1 MTKKDNESPKKANHE
16 AERQEKIFP
25 ALYNQIVP
33 LLKTVHKDLK
43 LRNDQKFGFAA
54 NINAVPIT
62 MQELPMAA
70 KFFPIVF
77 AADEPNVMLAVLG
90 IRNGQ
95 NLFVDE
101 NGDWQENSYIPS
113 YIRRYPFYIAKPDE
127 KSEPIICIDDT
138 SPLLSPDGKIAL
150 FKGETPTDELNHIMD
165 FTRSYEQ
172 QIAWTSEFSQA
183 LTEKDILEGQRVSF
197 KTGEEVKA
205 NVDGFKT
212 ISRPKFDDLDGAT
225 LKEWLGKNWLDAS
238 ILHLASGSNF
248 DTLWRMDQKRN
259 G

>member
-1 MTKKDNESPKKANHE
+1 MTKKDNAAPEKANQ
-16 AERQEKIFP
+16 QEKKFP
-25 ALYNQIVP
+25 VLYNQIVP

-43 LRNDQKFGFAA
+43 LQNNQKFDFAA
-54 NINAVPIT
+54 NINAVPIV

-77 AADEPNVMLAVLG
+77 TADEPITMLAVLG

-101 NGDWQENSYIPS
+101 NGDWQADTYIPT
-113 YIRRYPFYIAKPDE
+113 YIRRYPFFIAKPDE

-138 SPLLSPDGKIAL
+138 SPFFSPDGDVAL
-150 FKGETPTDELNHIMD
+150 FKDENPTDELSRIMD
-165 FTRSYEQ
+165 FTRNYEQ
-172 QIAWTSEFSQA
+172 QSAWANEFSQA

-197 KTGEEVKA
+197 KEDEEVKA

-212 ISRPKFDDLDGAT
+212 ISRPKFDDLDGKI

-248 DTLWRMDQKRN
+248 DALWRMDRKRN

>member
-1 MTKKDNESPKKANHE
+1 MTKKDNGAPKKVKHE
-16 AERQEKIFP
+16 TGQQEQKLP

-43 LRNDQKFGFAA
+43 LQNNQKFDFAA
-54 NINAVPIT
+54 NINAVPIV

-77 AADEPNVMLAVLG
+77 AADAPNVMLAVLG

-101 NGDWQENSYIPS
+101 NGVWQENSYIPS
-113 YIRRYPFYIAKPDE
+113 YIRRYPFFIAKPDE

-138 SPLLSPDGKIAL
+138 SSLLSPDGDVAL
-150 FKGETPTDELNHIMD
+150 FKDENPTDELSRIMD
-165 FTRSYEQ
+165 FTRNYEQ
-172 QIAWTSEFSQA
+172 QSAWANEFSQA

-197 KTGEEVKA
+197 KEGEDVKA

-212 ISRPKFDDLDGAT
+212 ISRPKFDDLDGKT

-248 DTLWRMDQKRN
+248 DSLWRMDRKRN